1 MPARA
6 GRGPSDHARPAPR
19 DAAASRP
26 RRARRRADRTH
37 GHRLPGG
44 REAREARP
52 SIEANIRRKRRRC
65 QVRFLTSAESAA
77 VSILHAV
84 VTMTANRLPVGSELI
99 LLATPCFVFPL
110 RSEKRPPPFAPWADG
125 TDLAGAALADTGR
138 TRSGYAQDRV
148 ARRHHPPL
156 VHTGR
161 APGEARRL
169 DPTPADQ
176 PRPVPRH
183 YSRPTLGRGRAP

>member
-84 VTMTANRLPVGSELI
+84 VTMRANRLPVGSGLI
-99 LLATPCFVFPL
+99 LLATRCFVFPL
-110 RSEKRPPPFAPWADG
+110 RSEKRPQPFATWADG
-125 TDLAGAALADTGR
+125 TDLVVEALVGDAICR
-138 TRSGYAQDRV
+138 HCEAEIWVRQRV
-148 ARRHHPPL
+148 
-156 VHTGR
+156 
-161 APGEARRL
+161 
-169 DPTPADQ
+169 
-176 PRPVPRH
+176 
-183 YSRPTLGRGRAP
+183 